1 MAKVIV
7 DVVLKDGVNQ
17 DTFVSSF
24 DDISDVELDN
34 KLESIPTLVSLN
46 VERSYLPTLES
57 NPSVKSVSDPD
68 ALISAPV
75 TYPSEPSN
83 FTLTNKT
90 IGWVPPNSSSD
101 GKSNLSY
108 LHYLN
113 TDVIVRNGSPTT
125 LGNNYNSYNNHYED
139 GDWIDQ
145 DNHTYYNKYNG
156 KNVDIVIA
164 ELATTPDSDH
174 DYGHNHP
181 DFANLDSSGSRIGK
195 VNWSH
200 GGSYA
205 NQPGGAHVFS
215 SHGIQAVSAAIGNY
229 SGFAKRANGYLV
241 YGGSTTSALD
251 AIKTWHES
259 KSVNSETGLKN
270 PTIVAY
276 EFQYYTTFFN
286 YAIKV
291 EDISSVTGPSG
302 TASRPGSGWGSDLT
316 PFTTRDIIPRKVLD
330 PVDSNW
336 YWMITFPRQGTEGGS
351 SHRYEGL
358 KIATEALWDAGIT
371 VLDSG
376 GNYTHTYS
384 NEDDEDST
392 YCTISGS
399 VQLYEMGNTG
409 ATTTITRT
417 TTTTANWYPHY
428 HYGAAGIN
436 KCISIAAGG
445 NSEANP
451 VLDYYTSRG
460 PAVNIIGRGVS
471 TYTCGDKDDTVYAD
485 GNRWGSFGGNSCAI
499 PTVAGSLACQAEKF
513 YVKNGVWPTP
523 DQLKN
528 IGIAEA
534 RPGMVF
540 QDTINWENV
549 PAASDTNINPTRG
562 SYGSSGH
569 GHLEM
574 KAGQTS
580 WQSYH
585 YDAAGTPNNA
595 MYINAQAFNREHTHG
610 RRPTSGVLYP
620 RPRKFGLEPPRTYVS
635 A

>member
-24 DDISDVELDN
+24 DSISDVELDN

-46 VERSYLPTLES
+46 VERSYLPTLKS
-57 NPSVKSVSDPD
+57 NSSVESVSDPD

-90 IGWVPPNSSSD
+90 IGTIPQNSSSN
-101 GKSNLSY
+101 GTSHIAY
-108 LHYLN
+108 LHYYD
-113 TDVIVRNGSPTT
+113 TDVIVRNGSPTY
-125 LGNNYNSYNNHYED
+125 LGNNISSLGDHYED
-139 GDWIDQ
+139 GYWVDT

-174 DYGHNHP
+174 NYGENHP
-181 DFANLDSSGSRIGK
+181 DFANLDSSGTRVGK
-195 VNWSH
+195 VNWGH
-200 GGSYA
+200 GGDYDD
-205 NQPGGAHVFS
+205 QPGGDPVFS
-215 SHGIQAVSAAIGNY
+215 AHGIQAVSAAIGNY
-229 SGFAKRANGYLV
+229 SGFAKRANGYLI
-241 YGGSTTSALD
+241 YGGTTSSLN
-251 AIKTWHES
+251 AIKAWHEA

-291 EDISSVTGPSG
+291 EDISSVTGLSG

-316 PFTTRDIIPRKVLD
+316 PFTSRDIIPRKVLD

-336 YWMITFPRQGTEGGS
+336 YWMITFPRQGTD
-351 SHRYEGL
+351 HRYAAL
-358 KIATEALWDAGIT
+358 KTATEALWDAGIT

-384 NEDDEDST
+384 KEDDEEST

-399 VQLYEMGNTG
+399 VQLYEMSNAGE
-409 ATTTITRT
+409 TTTITRT

-428 HYGAAGIN
+428 HYGMAGID
-436 KCISIAAGG
+436 KCISVAAGA

-460 PAVNIIGRGVS
+460 PGVDIIGRGIS
-471 TYTCGDKDDTVYAD
+471 TYTCGDKNDTVYAD
-485 GNRWGSFGGNSCAI
+485 GNKWGAFGGNSAAI

-523 DQLKN
+523 NQLKN
-528 IGIAEA
+528 IGIAEG
-534 RPGMVF
+534 RKSMVF
-540 QDTINWENV
+540 QDTTSWENV
-549 PAASDTNINPTRG
+549 PAASDTDINPTRG

-569 GHLEM
+569 GNLEM
-574 KAGQTS
+574 KAGQTN

-595 MYINAQAFNREHTHG
+595 MYVNAKAFNREHTHG

-620 RPRKFGLEPPRTYVS
+620 RPRKFDLEPPRTYVG